1 MSGTP
6 EEVLIKG
13 SGGRIDLTSG
23 GILGTLIKLAWPV
36 VAAMFVHT
44 AFLITDMIWL
54 GRLGASEM
62 ASVISSMFFIWI
74 LFSIAEIVTAGLVA
88 IVSRHYGAKEYGKAS
103 YAASQAI
110 GYSVMLSIVITVI
123 GYTFAPE
130 FLTFMGTDPDVTAF
144 GVDYLR
150 VRYLGTILLFWYEAG
165 TSIFRATGDTRRP
178 MIISIVAVAGNIIL
192 DPCFIFG
199 IGPIPAM
206 GVKGAAIATV
216 VSTLLAVAGLLTYI
230 LNGKLTIDLRIKDIV
245 KTNSK
250 LLWQM
255 VRIGLP
261 LSVNGVLFSVVYVF
275 ITKITASFG
284 TVAIAAL
291 GVGNRCEAISYMIC
305 FGFSVAVST
314 MVGQN
319 LGAKKPDRAEKT
331 VWIALGIT
339 GAITAVVSALFL
351 LIPGLITKAF
361 IADATVIE
369 ISKDYL
375 MILAISQV
383 FMAAEIVLEGAFS
396 GAGNTLPPMIVGIP
410 GSLIRLPI
418 AYLLCF
424 TLGVGVN
431 GVWWAI
437 TLTTIVKGIILV
449 IWFKRGSWKLQEI
462 E

>member
-1 MSGTP
+1 MAQSP
-6 EEVLIKG
+6 EEVLIEG
-13 SGGRIDLTSG
+13 SVDRIDLITG

-36 VAAMFVHT
+36 VATMFVHT
-44 AFLITDMIWL
+44 AFLITDMMWL
-54 GRLGASEM
+54 GRLGAAEM

-110 GYSVMLSIVITVI
+110 GYAVMLSIIITAI
-123 GYTFAPE
+123 GYIFAPA
-130 FLTFMGTDPDVTAF
+130 FLRFMGTEQDVAAF
-144 GVDYLR
+144 GVDYMR

-165 TSIFRATGDTRRP
+165 SSIFRATGDTRRP
-178 MIISIVAVAGNIIL
+178 MIVSLVAVVANIIL

-199 IGPIPAM
+199 MGPFPAM

-216 VSTLLAVAGLLTYI
+216 VSTLLAVIGLLIYI
-230 LNGKLTIDLRIKDIV
+230 LSGKLTIDIRIRDV
-245 KTNSK
+245 VRTNSK

-255 VRIGLP
+255 VKIGLP
-261 LSVNGVLFSVVYVF
+261 LSINGVLFSVVYVF
-275 ITKITASFG
+275 ITKITAAFG
-284 TVAIAAL
+284 TNAIAAL
-291 GVGNRCEAISYMIC
+291 GVGNRCEALSYMVC
-305 FGFSVAVST
+305 FGFSVAVAT

-319 LGAKKPDRAEKT
+319 LGAKRPDRSERS

-339 GAITAVVSALFL
+339 GGITAAVSVLFL
-351 LIPGLITKAF
+351 AIPGLITKAF
-361 IADATVIE
+361 ISDAQVIE
-369 ISKDYL
+369 ISRDYL
-375 MILAISQV
+375 MILALSQV
-383 FMAAEIVLEGAFS
+383 FMAAEIILEGAFS
-396 GAGNTLPPMIVGIP
+396 GAGNTVPPMIVGIP
-410 GSLIRLPI
+410 GSLLRLPI

-437 TLTTIVKGIILV
+437 TLTTIVKGIILL
-449 IWFKRGSWKLQEI
+449 IWFRRGHWKLKEL